1 MGSKWTEQA
10 RQFMQTTIR
19 GGGRRHVGSSSKLH
33 GIAFSLCHD
42 HGMLEMTR
50 YYRAGKQ
57 GVAVYQV
64 TDKGKQTFGEV
75 V

>member
-1 MGSKWTEQA
+1 MGSKWTQQA
-10 RQFMQTTIR
+10 KAFMASTIK
-19 GGGRRHVGSSSKLH
+19 GGGVRHVGSASKFQSL
-33 GIAFSLCHD
+33 AFCLCHD

-57 GVAVYQV
+57 AVAVYQV